1 MRNSPATV
9 LRRVLPAILG
19 LTALGLAT
27 FPVIP
32 AAEAA
37 NPSPHKAIY
46 RLSLEK
52 TRDQS
57 PITNVSGILEFS
69 WEDVCRGWTTSQRTR
84 MQMATRDG
92 TVSDFIWSLNTLE
105 SKDGRNYRF
114 FIRRSG
120 LGGALEEVRGE
131 AHLEEDGSG
140 LAVFSLPEEH
150 EMDLPKGTVFP
161 SRHAFEL
168 IAATDAGKGTLWTVV
183 FDGSGETGLSGIS
196 ATVSKRFSSDDPRSF
211 ESPHLKGTS
220 SSRVEMA
227 YFSMNG
233 PASLPEY
240 EQGMRLYANGV
251 ADELLLDYGDFT
263 LRGELESLDILPR
276 PDC

>member
-1 MRNSPATV
+1 MGKEMV
-9 LRRVLPAILG
+9 MLLRRFLPVV
-19 LTALGLAT
+19 LGLAALG
-27 FPVIP
+27 PGLS

-37 NPSPHKAIY
+37 NPSPHKAVY

-57 PITNVSGILEFS
+57 PITNVSGVLEFS

-92 TVSDFIWSLNTLE
+92 LVSDFVWSLNTLE
-105 SKDGRNYRF
+105 SKDGRDYRF

-120 LGGALEEVRGE
+120 QDGELEEVRGE
-131 AHLEEDGSG
+131 AHLNENGG
-140 LAVFSLPEEH
+140 GTAHYSLPEER
-150 EMDLPKGTVFP
+150 EMELPKGTIFP

-168 IAATDAGKGTLWTVV
+168 IEATDAGAGTLWTVV
-183 FDGSGETGLSGIS
+183 FDGSGDNGLSGIS
-196 ATVSKRFSSDDPRSF
+196 ATIAKSFAGDAPRAF
-211 ESPHLKGTS
+211 DSPHLAEAES
-220 SSRVEMA
+220 FRVEMA

-263 LRGELESLDILPR
+263 LRGELESLDILTQPE
-276 PDC
+276 C